1 MIIQN
6 NVENVTHMNKPG
18 STFNGNIETIIHV
31 WHGREI
37 KLALNNIRN

>member
-6 NVENVTHMNKPG
+6 NVEYVTHINKP
-18 STFNGNIETIIHV
+18 GNIETIIHV
-31 WHGREI
+31 HLWHGREI

>member
-6 NVENVTHMNKPG
+6 NVEYVTQMNKQYY
-18 STFNGNIETIIHV
+18 GNIETIIHL